1 MTKLYPRRKP
11 VLKCNVM
18 YVMYKDTIGIND
30 NRNKYA
36 VGISLLEF

>member
-18 YVMYKDTIGIND
+18 YVMYKNTIGIND
-30 NRNKYA
+30 NRNKYD
-36 VGISLLEF
+36 VSVSLLGF